1 MINPEEDSDIIMIN
15 PEEDSDIIM
24 IDPEEDSDIIMID
37 PEEDSDIINNQQSR
51 WINTERKEM
60 SEVKRSS
67 DVVAIWDLHW
77 EYKALKWNMEFAWL
91 AREINWHLEWT
102 GWNKKVVFQWDILAD
117 RWTDWLR
124 IIQEIH
130 KLREQARKEWWDID
144 IIVGNHDDFMI
155 SYLTWRNWVH
165 WKWLEIA
172 SVGQQWK
179 WLTELAKFIWRK
191 VWDFDS
197 LSWTG
202 IRQEIFQAM
211 RNNSEW
217 RLILEE
223 ICNMKLV
230 SQVDDVLYIHTNPTA
245 KMLEYLT
252 KWNVQQNINLL
263 NQKYQWYL
271 RNALL
276 WEWNWNIS
284 LEEFNNISD
293 IFLHT
298 NNRPKYGSETWL
310 EKYTEILKNSW
321 INMISHGHNW
331 WNWYRTKQ
339 IWWIK
344 IVDTDYSYWHSWDYS
359 WQHSVSVIKKE
370 WWVNYMWDNVAYTN
384 LDYPIWTEVLFVN
397 NLGQESKVKVEAYNP
412 ATKEYTISDKE
423 QWISRE
429 VTAESLRKVNND
441 NYFDGKLQ
449 KIFKWDTKKAE
460 ANSKTTDR
468 ILSEINKKNKS
479 AKLEELRKEIT
490 TQYKQS
496 TWENLNLTD
505 EQLLSILDAHEQD
518 WKLWELTLWQLRQ
531 KVKILD
537 ETITDPKVRRF
548 LLEAGFCGQ
557 GGIERQEKQQWL
569 VHFEKILDKSRTF
582 ELPLKDHVC
591 EYIRIVKEWEYP
603 DRQKYSYKNWKLTED
618 PNGCY
623 IKLNEWD
630 ITPEEWRECFLR
642 GLKIS
647 SELMNWQ
654 KNRAVLSSWSL
665 FLNIESYGKLWW
677 DIDIATDVT
686 AFNNVALQRWSD
698 GLTTLER
705 FQKDWKIRDLI
716 FTKIEHSVID
726 IKNMSEHEIT
736 ELIERWDIR
745 VEFNIPD
752 AKWNTINCEF
762 FPEPEGYWLIQLWTP
777 RADGG
782 LLSYEIE
789 WNLIKTVSPELA
801 AMSYMINLAHE
812 FENNSLDAWNK
823 TKEKA
828 KDKGKRNIPKLK
840 DSVRMNNFFQYLE
853 SANIRTVSDMINYI
867 DRTIANYEQQHGKKI
882 EIEVTE
888 GDKKVKKTI
897 DMSAYLRK
905 WLDKLP
911 DVKKLLQDVEIDY
924 QKTLGNSRIKALRW
938 TETKLSFNQFMNE
951 TLKIKEE
958 LFNLKDVEKTP
969 QKRDEIMREIYNLQK
984 MVNINDPKSFSY
996 YYEIYQL
1003 KTNFLYKVF
1012 GKNN

>member
-1 MINPEEDSDIIMIN
+1 MNKTETELWKTWRELDNTDRAIKNKEREISELTEEEKEYFATEVWSYLHEERRKTRLKDDGTYEPRWKDAKDEEWSKAHWWAKEIDIANTKFEDLSGAWQHENLEAGKVAVDLVYEKVINWEEITPEMIE
-15 PEEDSDIIM
+15 
-24 IDPEEDSDIIMID
+24 
-37 PEEDSDIINNQQSR
+37 
-51 WINTERKEM
+51 EM
-60 SEVKRSS
+60 SS
-67 DVVAIWDLHW
+67 VVH
-77 EYKALKWNMEFAWL
+77 E
-91 AREINWHLEWT
+91 
-102 GWNKKVVFQWDILAD
+102 
-117 RWTDWLR
+117 
-124 IIQEIH
+124 
-130 KLREQARKEWWDID
+130 
-144 IIVGNHDDFMI
+144 
-155 SYLTWRNWVH
+155 
-165 WKWLEIA
+165 KWLERNP
-172 SVGQQWK
+172 WEK
-179 WLTELAKFIWRK
+179 WWNLDKPYSELPEIEKAK
-191 VWDFDS
+191 D
-197 LSWTG
+197 
-202 IRQEIFQAM
+202 
-211 RNNSEW
+211 RN
-217 RLILEE
+217 
-223 ICNMKLV
+223 
-230 SQVDDVLYIHTNPTA
+230 Q
-245 KMLEYLT
+245 
-252 KWNVQQNINLL
+252 
-263 NQKYQWYL
+263 
-271 RNALL
+271 
-276 WEWNWNIS
+276 
-284 LEEFNNISD
+284 
-293 IFLHT
+293 
-298 NNRPKYGSETWL
+298 
-310 EKYTEILKNSW
+310 ILKA
-321 INMISHGHNW
+321 IE
-331 WNWYRTKQ
+331 T
-339 IWWIK
+339 IWWKQKRLQIEEKIAEKWKIK
-344 IVDTDYSYWHSWDYS
+344 
-359 WQHSVSVIKKE
+359 E
-370 WWVNYMWDNVAYTN
+370 N
-384 LDYPIWTEVLFVN
+384 IWTEVYVKRSAWW
-397 NLGQESKVKVEAYNP
+397 ESKARVESYNP
-412 ATKEYTISDKE
+412 KTKEYKVVWEEWWKILSKTVKS
-423 QWISRE
+423 
-429 VTAESLRKVNND
+429 ESLRN
-441 NYFDGKLQ
+441 
-449 KIFKWDTKKAE
+449 
-460 ANSKTTDR
+460 
-468 ILSEINKKNKS
+468 
-479 AKLEELRKEIT
+479 
-490 TQYKQS
+490 
-496 TWENLNLTD
+496 
-505 EQLLSILDAHEQD
+505 
-518 WKLWELTLWQLRQ
+518 
-531 KVKILD
+531 
-537 ETITDPKVRRF
+537 
-548 LLEAGFCGQ
+548 
-557 GGIERQEKQQWL
+557 

-705 FQKDWKIRDLI
+705 FQRDWKIRDLI
-716 FTKIEHSVID
+716 FTKIDHSVID

-736 ELIERWDIR
+736 ELIEKWDIR

-812 FENNSLDAWNK
+812 FKNNSLDAWNK